1 MMRTR
6 VVQRTGRLPR
16 PSRMRHGLLCLGL
29 LLALTSCGTE
39 EGGSGVVDSG
49 VQGLVHL
56 GPQCPVEI
64 EGQPCDD
71 QPAAGVVVT
80 VHEQVAGESYTTGP
94 EVARGTTDADG
105 NFRIAVPPG
114 EYVVTAQAGM
124 YCELMDARVTDS
136 AWTEVD
142 VPCDTGIR

>member
-1 MMRTR
+1 MRYGVLT
-6 VVQRTGRLPR
+6 LA
-16 PSRMRHGLLCLGL
+16 M
-29 LLALTSCGTE
+29 LLALTAC
-39 EGGSGVVDSG
+39 GSGEAGPSAPDSG

-64 EGQPCDD
+64 AGQPCDD
-71 QPAAGVVVT
+71 QPAADVVVT
-80 VHEQVAGESYTTGP
+80 VHEQVPGESYTTGP

-105 NFRIAVPPG
+105 HFRIAVAPG

-124 YCELMDARVTDS
+124 YCEIMDARVTDS

>member
-1 MMRTR
+1 MLTI
-6 VVQRTGRLPR
+6 
-16 PSRMRHGLLCLGL
+16 GL
-29 LLALTSCGTE
+29 LLALTACGSE
-39 EGGSGVVDSG
+39 EAGPDTPDSG

-64 EGQPCDD
+64 QGQPCDD
-71 QPAAGVVVT
+71 QPAADVVVT
-80 VHEQVAGESYTTGP
+80 VHEQVPGESYTTGP

-105 NFRIAVPPG
+105 HFRIAVAPG

-124 YCELMDARVTDS
+124 YCEIMDARVTDS
-136 AWTEVD
+136 AWVEVD